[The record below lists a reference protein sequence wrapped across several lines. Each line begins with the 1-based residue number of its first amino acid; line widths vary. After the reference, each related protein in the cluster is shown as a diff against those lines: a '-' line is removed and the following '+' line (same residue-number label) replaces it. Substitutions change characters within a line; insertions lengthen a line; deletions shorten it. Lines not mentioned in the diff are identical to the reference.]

1 MNHPIITRSDSLLST
16 APSVHFPRVREEGS
30 SRLHDLPN
38 ELWLQIFEWA
48 TFDPGFPNSLETAF
62 SDLHYHLNLEWHHID
77 MSLETKSSLVCVCR
91 RWYALATPLLYQAVV
106 VMNENV
112 HSLFR
117 TLKQATEIPN
127 GIMLGSLVRRLDVC
141 LEREF
146 DLPEL
151 GEIFGYISHLR
162 ILISAS
168 IYENDA
174 KGAFEIAASRCSP
187 TLQELV
193 ADVSSPLFSGF
204 LERLPNLRTLHHS
217 DFCPYVLPPLPNLR
231 SMASDNCHSVCSAH
245 FSEDATM
252 PELEATTNIS
262 KPVFKALAENC
273 PHLTHLGFHFPPT
286 EKWNDEPDEPD
297 EPIQNEVQEFGYHED
312 TSDASDDGQPGIATD
327 SPPPI
332 DSPPPAVPKYKA
344 GDGANAPSLQVV
356 QLLDRDMVYG
366 VRRKYSRDLARALET
381 LPGVRV
387 EDHEGIDLR
396 HLLPRLAA
404 M

>member
-1 MNHPIITRSDSLLST
+1 
-16 APSVHFPRVREEGS
+16 
-30 SRLHDLPN
+30 
-38 ELWLQIFEWA
+38 
-48 TFDPGFPNSLETAF
+48 
-62 SDLHYHLNLEWHHID
+62 
-77 MSLETKSSLVCVCR
+77 MSLETKSSIVCVCR
-91 RWYALATPLLYQAVV
+91 RWHALATPLLYQAVI
-106 VMNENV
+106 VMNGNV
-112 HSLFR
+112 HSLLR

-151 GEIFGYISHLR
+151 GEIFGYLSHLR
-162 ILISAS
+162 ILISVS

-187 TLQELV
+187 TLQKLV
-193 ADVSSPLFSGF
+193 TDVSSPLFSGF
-204 LERLPNLRTLHHS
+204 LERLPNLRTLYHS
-217 DFCPYVLPPLPNLR
+217 DFCSYVLPPLPNLR
-231 SMASDNCHSVCSAH
+231 SMALDNCHSVCSAH

-252 PELEATTNIS
+252 PYPNLRHVFLRWHADVSLAQTVYRACALELLSKRAPGLTTIHLEATTNIS

-273 PHLTHLGFHFPPT
+273 PHLTHLGFHFLPT

-297 EPIQNEVQEFGYHED
+297 EPVQNEVQEFDYHED
-312 TSDASDDGQPGIATD
+312 TSDASDDGQPGIVTD
-327 SPPPI
+327 LPPSI
-332 DSPPPAVPKYKA
+332 GSPPPAVPKYKA
-344 GDGANAPSLQVV
+344 GEFPLITHLALVPPYGETLALHSTSDTFAWLAAQMPPSLQVV

-387 EDHEGIDLR
+387 EDHEGNDLR